1 MASSRSEL
9 NPHPTQARGAVRR
22 LAAAAAMT
30 RESLVVEYR
39 LEGDVARL
47 VMPSPAAALRR
58 DGLWQHSCF
67 EAFLR
72 PDGSDSYYEFNFS
85 PSGEWAAYRFAGRR
99 EGRSLP
105 DLAAP
110 AITFASQSDG
120 CRLSADIP
128 LAALPEIARARAFD
142 VGLTAVIEQADGV
155 VTHWALAHGAEA
167 PDFHDASTFTL
178 RLAPA

>member
-1 MASSRSEL
+1 MAASWAEL
-9 NPHPTQARGAVRR
+9 KPHPAQGQGAVRG
-22 LAAAAAMT
+22 LAATAVVT
-30 RESLVVEYR
+30 RESIDLQFR
-39 LEGDVARL
+39 LEADMARIALPSSVATR
-47 VMPSPAAALRR
+47 RR

-105 DLAAP
+105 DLPTP
-110 AITFASQSDG
+110 AIAFAAQADG
-120 CRLSADIP
+120 CRLSAGIP
-128 LAALPEIARARAFD
+128 LAALPELAQARALA
-142 VGLTAVIEQADGV
+142 VGLTAVIEPADGGL
-155 VTHWALAHGAEA
+155 TYWALAHGGDA
-167 PDFHDASTFTL
+167 PDFHDPSTFQL

>member
-1 MASSRSEL
+1 MAASRAEL

-30 RESLVVEYR
+30 RESLQLEYR
-39 LEGDVARL
+39 AEADIARL
-47 VMPSPAAALRR
+47 VLPSPAAARRR

-67 EAFLR
+67 EAFLQ
-72 PDGSDSYYEFNFS
+72 PDGSDLYYEFNFS

-105 DLAAP
+105 DLPAP
-110 AITFASQSDG
+110 AIGFAARADG

-128 LAALPEIARARAFD
+128 LAALPELARAPALA
-142 VGLTAVIEQADGV
+142 VGLTAVLEQADGV
-155 VTHWALAHGAEA
+155 VTHWALAHGGES